1 MSAWIDCGDDSA
13 GRVSREVRLN
23 LIERLLGLGSR
34 NVAFSTAPE
43 KGPAPSGS
51 GDQRSGSALLA
62 SAPAFIQ
69 SKKASET
76 RWFRPRSAAE
86 GRARGV

>member
-13 GRVSREVRLN
+13 GRVSREARLN

-34 NVAFSTAPE
+34 NVAPAPE